1 MFSPVE
7 FPPFAHFLV
16 RSPLLHTLNW
26 TSPPVLSPSLPS
38 SLSAFTLRDIS
49 GWQSPPSLQPSLHC
63 TLRLRR
69 RARLSHI
76 ITRRRKKM
84 PQTRADLVRR
94 LPKKTNKHQCLK
106 ARPPDVSWSC
116 ADLRATHHLSTL
128 PPPRSAHLSDSSA
141 SFLNDGH
148 CQASLGSH
156 TAVLC
161 VTSGRREV
169 GRGIAEGGMRRRW
182 SL

>member
-1 MFSPVE
+1 MKGEGQHLFYFIFLYTVC
-7 FPPFAHFLV
+7 FHLLNPPHTHTPLRPSLV

-76 ITRRRKKM
+76 ITRRRKKNNAADQSRPC
-84 PQTRADLVRR
+84 PQIAQ
-94 LPKKTNKHQCLK
+94 KQCLK

-116 ADLRATHHLSTL
+116 ADPPVQPLPSL
-128 PPPRSAHLSDSSA
+128 PPSHPSSTMQRSS
-141 SFLNDGH
+141 
-148 CQASLGSH
+148 
-156 TAVLC
+156 V
-161 VTSGRREV
+161 
-169 GRGIAEGGMRRRW
+169 
-182 SL
+182 